1 MLDRIRSSKRGPYDD
16 EPSINGVGSL
26 LGGDG
31 VSLNGESV
39 MLPEDYDLAGSIHT
53 DGMADAIAEKKFE
66 MSMVGSAISD
76 PDESELMGGIGGV
89 SPRRNLNDSRDDSL
103 GSSGK
108 GCVPLWLTEAPTWL
122 KGAIAAS
129 TALLVGALVLV
140 IIAVALNENN
150 SGGGSS
156 SLFIGGGGSPRT
168 PAPIPPTTEPAPTG
182 TPSSSPRPTF
192 FGETYDPTGA
202 PSTMFPSVSPSQSP
216 TSLPTDE
223 PSEVPPSE
231 SPTASPTKT
240 PKNGPPTI
248 PPVSA
253 APTNPPPT
261 WAPQGPI
268 EGSTTVFYLTA
279 HRPRTGFQESFEQ
292 YLPQLPTDADFLM
305 HLGDWNSPSDTN
317 CTEQSFQDVDA
328 LYNRSSVPVYWTV
341 GDNEVSQS

>member
-1 MLDRIRSSKRGPYDD
+1 MDRIRSKRGSYDD
-16 EPSINGVGSL
+16 EQSINGVGSL

-39 MLPEDYDLAGSIHT
+39 MLPEDYDLGGSIHT
-53 DGMADAIAEKKFE
+53 DGMAERIAEKKFE
-66 MSMVGSAISD
+66 LSMVGSAMSD
-76 PDESELMGGIGGV
+76 PDVSELMGGGGI
-89 SPRRNLNDSRDDSL
+89 PRRNLNDSRDDSV
-103 GSSGK
+103 GSSRK
-108 GCVPLWLTEAPTWL
+108 GCLPLWLMEAPTWL

-140 IIAVALNENN
+140 IIAVALNEDN

-156 SLFIGGGGSPRT
+156 SLFTGPDSPSGTR
-168 PAPIPPTTEPAPTG
+168 APISPTMEPAPTRA
-182 TPSSSPRPTF
+182 PSSSPRPTF
-192 FGETYDPTGA
+192 FGETYYPSGA
-202 PSTMFPSVSPSQSP
+202 PSTMSPSVTPSQSP

-231 SPTASPTKT
+231 SPTASPSKT
-240 PKNGPPTI
+240 PKDGPPTN

-253 APTNPPPT
+253 APTNLPPT

-279 HRPRTGFQESFEQ
+279 HRPRTGYGDAFEQ

-317 CTEQSFQDVDA
+317 CTEQSFRDVDA